1 MNKNDTSMNFR
12 DVLMLNCVKFCNY
25 ITIHASYS
33 QYNDECELLCCII
46 VLMSSLICTRWWRRD
61 EVRLYFH
68 VILWWKPWYHKNPL
82 KYRNLKI
89 DETLCKLTCNKYQ
102 SKENTS
108 FMICISSLL
117 DASIK
122 SRYITQ
128 YNRWCYR
135 RGYNDV

>member
-1 MNKNDTSMNFR
+1 MSESAIVLNFC
-12 DVLMLNCVKFCNY
+12 DDLTLNRVKFCNY
-25 ITIHASYS
+25 ITINVSYS
-33 QYNDECELLCCII
+33 QYNDECESYYDVI

-61 EVRLYFH
+61 ELRLYFN

-89 DETLCKLTCNKYQ
+89 DETVCKLTCNKRQ
-102 SKENTS
+102 TKENTS
-108 FMICISSLL
+108 SMICISSLL
-117 DASIK
+117 DAYIK